1 MLKINTGLS
10 KIDCNTSGKKIDQSF
25 STLRVRTQISA
36 NDIAGQELK
45 FYHYNSTKCNVYCTL
60 AIFIS
65 I

>member
-10 KIDCNTSGKKIDQSF
+10 KIDCNTSGKTIDHF

-45 FYHYNSTKCNVYCTL
+45 FYHYNSTKCTL